1 MSVFPATSLTLVE
14 KLASEIPGEDEAS
27 WVRFF
32 NLYTPAIRRFVEW
45 NDKTHDPDD
54 VVQDVFV
61 KLVEILRA
69 GKYDPHRARFRAF
82 LSTIIRRQLIS
93 MYRKDQARGG
103 EGNLPLE
110 DFADVLTVPAS
121 QGMKVDLDWARAK
134 HEAAVE
140 HVLTKTALA
149 QTSKD
154 VYRAHVL
161 EGRPADEVAKAF
173 HMTKNNVAKI
183 KFRVENMISAIEE
196 EFSEG

>member
-69 GKYDPHRARFRAF
+69 GKYNPHRARFRAF

-93 MYRKDQARGG
+93 MYRKDKARGG
-103 EGNLPLE
+103 SGNLPLE
-110 DFADVLTVPAS
+110 DFAEVLSVPAS

-149 QTSKD
+149 QQSKQIYAD
-154 VYRAHVL
+154 YAVKEL
-161 EGRPADEVAKAF
+161 PIDEVAAKYGVS
-173 HMTKNNVAKI
+173 KNVVSQIKTRVDRMVAA
-183 KFRVENMISAIEE
+183 VEAEYE
-196 EFSEG
+196 D